1 MASVTQHLERM
12 TASSQPDRIAALD
25 GVRGL
30 AILLVLMMHCLYI
43 APLVGVDIG
52 SHPYARLAMLG
63 WSGVDVFF
71 VLSGFLI
78 TGILVRGKGQ
88 RAGPYFRNFYM
99 RRSLRIFPLYYV
111 VICLLLYVLPNRPP
125 ATGSEQ
131 MSYLL
136 YYQNIR
142 YACFGELAFDPA
154 RLITWSLAIEEQF
167 YLVWPAL
174 VWFTSERALRRVCI
188 AMVAIAIALRFVLI
202 TSGFEGTHFLTP
214 CRMDALAVGALL
226 SLMPPPRTWFGA
238 TTTVLG
244 IAGLITAAYATGNST
259 PESTGQQMWG
269 VIAALLLG
277 VGLLCLARTS
287 RSLQPLFT
295 LLPLRSLGKYSYCI
309 YLTHFLVIEFM
320 AGQVLKWQPATLL
333 SLREDYSPILLV
345 LAFTLVCGTAAW
357 LLAILSWHTFEK
369 WFLTL
374 KRHFEDA
381 RTVRGG

>member
-1 MASVTQHLERM
+1 MEGVTQHLERM
-12 TASSQPDRIAALD
+12 TVLPQTDRIAALD

-30 AILLVLMMHCLYI
+30 AILLVLLMHCLYI
-43 APLVGVDIG
+43 GPLVGLDIG
-52 SHPYARLAMLG
+52 AHPYARIAMLG

-88 RAGPYFRNFYM
+88 SAGPYFRNFYM
-99 RRSLRIFPLYYV
+99 RRTLRIFPLYYL

-125 ATGSEQ
+125 ASASEQ
-131 MSYLL
+131 VSYLL

-142 YACFGELAFDPA
+142 YAFGGQADPA

-174 VWFTSERALRRVCI
+174 VWFTSERVLRRVCI
-188 AMVAIAIALRFVLI
+188 GMVAVAIALRFVLV

-226 SLMPPPRTWFGA
+226 SLSPPPRAWFGMAA
-238 TTTVLG
+238 TVVG

-269 VIAALLLG
+269 LIPALLLG
-277 VGLLCLARTS
+277 VGLLCLARSS
-287 RSLQPLFT
+287 RSLQPFFT

-309 YLTHFLVIEFM
+309 YLTHFLVIEFF
-320 AGQVLKWQPATLL
+320 AGCVLKWQPATLI
-333 SLREDYSPILLV
+333 SLRQDYSPILLV
-345 LAFTLVCGTAAW
+345 LAFTVVCSAAAW
-357 LLAILSWHTFEK
+357 LLAIISWHAYEK
-369 WFLTL
+369 WFLAL
-374 KRHFEDA
+374 KRHFESPRPPISD
-381 RTVRGG
+381 

>member
-1 MASVTQHLERM
+1 
-12 TASSQPDRIAALD
+12 
-25 GVRGL
+25 
-30 AILLVLMMHCLYI
+30 
-43 APLVGVDIG
+43 
-52 SHPYARLAMLG
+52 
-63 WSGVDVFF
+63 
-71 VLSGFLI
+71 
-78 TGILVRGKGQ
+78 
-88 RAGPYFRNFYM
+88 
-99 RRSLRIFPLYYV
+99 
-111 VICLLLYVLPNRPP
+111 
-125 ATGSEQ
+125 

-167 YLVWPAL
+167 YLVWPAV
-174 VWFTSERALRRVCI
+174 VWFTSERTLRRVCI

-202 TSGFEGTHFLTP
+202 TFGFEGTHFLTP

-244 IAGLITAAYATGNST
+244 IAGLITAAYATGSST
-259 PESTGQQMWG
+259 PESAGQQMWG

-345 LAFTLVCGTAAW
+345 LAFTLVCGTATW

-374 KRHFEDA
+374 KRHFEDV